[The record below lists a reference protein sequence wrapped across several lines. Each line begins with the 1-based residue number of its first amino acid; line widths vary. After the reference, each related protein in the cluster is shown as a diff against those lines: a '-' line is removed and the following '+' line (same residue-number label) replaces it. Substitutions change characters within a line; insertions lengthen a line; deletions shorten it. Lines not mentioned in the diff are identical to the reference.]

1 MADRT
6 SHRFVW
12 FLGLVLIIAR
22 GLQIKAK
29 DISIH
34 QHTCDSNENEEGFC
48 DTIDEIKYVQNDE
61 IVDLKEEIPRIQKTE
76 QVESLS
82 QDLKEG
88 QQSNEVHNNLSESN
102 DKQVLS
108 NSNTTTE
115 WIGLQIPVVDGI
127 KASLILLW
135 SRLNIIY

>member
-1 MADRT
+1 M
-6 SHRFVW
+6 
-12 FLGLVLIIAR
+12 IIAR

-34 QHTCDSNENEEGFC
+34 QHTCDSDENEEGFC

-76 QVESLS
+76 Q
-82 QDLKEG
+82 
-88 QQSNEVHNNLSESN
+88 
-102 DKQVLS
+102 
-108 NSNTTTE
+108 

-127 KASLILLW
+127 KASLILL
-135 SRLNIIY
+135 